1 MTKEI
6 LKLTATFLGLDEVSN
21 YLSSEEETEPSEEV
35 KNQINQLIIFM
46 NYVIREIAKD
56 YFPLN
61 FKETISS
68 DQEGKIFYNKL
79 KKTAIRI
86 KDIKNFLD
94 LSCHFEIFPEYVKVE
109 NPNTEYKIFYCY
121 VPKNINNITEEVELP
136 FGVDYFIV
144 CFGVASEYLSSKGL
158 YEEAEMWESKFL
170 SELKSIKH
178 IHGERRFFARRL
190 K

>member
-6 LKLTATFLGLDEVSN
+6 LKLTATFLGLEEVSN

-94 LSCHFEIFPEYVKVE
+94 LSCHFEI
-109 NPNTEYKIFYCY
+109 